1 VVDTTGGT
9 AARDFTIELRR
20 AGISAER
27 AFDGRSMKSQMKS
40 ADKSG
45 AAFVCIIGDDE
56 AAAGT
61 VTIRDLRGDTGQE
74 AVGRSTA
81 AAVLAARLS

>member
-1 VVDTTGGT
+1 
-9 AARDFTIELRR
+9 
-20 AGISAER
+20 
-27 AFDGRSMKSQMKS
+27 MKSQMKS

-74 AVGRSTA
+74 AVDRSIA